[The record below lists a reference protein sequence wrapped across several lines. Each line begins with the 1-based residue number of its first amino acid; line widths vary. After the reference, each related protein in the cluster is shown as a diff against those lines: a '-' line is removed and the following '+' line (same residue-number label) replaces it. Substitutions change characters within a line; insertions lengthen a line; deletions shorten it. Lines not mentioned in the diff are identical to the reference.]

1 MKTRGKKA
9 ASMAAAATALAT
21 GLVLA
26 GPVGSASAAP
36 DVYFITYTYTD
47 GSARVEVYNNGDFA
61 GYGAWAANPGD
72 FGSSTGDTLIA
83 YDKLADGYGIEAT
96 LSDGRKATT
105 RGHSSPYTDVT
116 TGNLDEG
123 ATRTLKVCLVKD
135 TFSDCKTGVGV
146 HA

>member
-1 MKTRGKKA
+1 M
-9 ASMAAAATALAT
+9 ASVAAAATALAT

-26 GPVGSASAAP
+26 GPVSSASAAP

-47 GSARVEVYNNGDFA
+47 GSARVEVFNNGDFA
-61 GYGAWAANPGD
+61 GHGSWAANPGS

-83 YDKLADGYGIEAT
+83 YDGLADGYGIEAT
-96 LSDGRKATT
+96 LNDGRKATS
-105 RGHSSPYTDVT
+105 RGHSSPYTDTT

-123 ATRTLKVCLVKD
+123 ATRTLKVCLVKG
-135 TFSDCKTGVGV
+135 TFSKCRTGVGV

>member
-1 MKTRGKKA
+1 MKTRGKRA
-9 ASMAAAATALAT
+9 ASIAAAATALAT

-26 GPVGSASAAP
+26 GPVSSASAAP

-47 GSARVEVYNNGDFA
+47 GSARMEVFNNGSFA
-61 GYGAWAANPGD
+61 GYGAWAADPGD

-83 YDKLADGYGIEAT
+83 YDALADGYGIEAT
-96 LSDGRKATT
+96 LNDGRIATT
-105 RGHSSPYTDVT
+105 RGHNSPYTART

-123 ATRTLKVCLVKD
+123 ATRTMKVCLVKG
-135 TFSDCKTGVGV
+135 TFSDCRSIGV